1 MDSIR
6 QIDGIVRRL
15 WTHWIRWTNF
25 YLFVF
30 LIKTKYGSYV
40 SNRYQIQL
48 QKPRYKEQLTAQTK
62 NKKLQKQ
69 QAQGT
74 KPEN

>member
-1 MDSIR
+1 ME
-6 QIDGIVRRL
+6 L
-15 WTHWIRWTNF
+15 WGVYGHIEFDERIF
-25 YLFVF
+25 IYLFF

-40 SNRYQIQL
+40 SNRYQSQL

-62 NKKLQKQ
+62 NKVLQKQ